1 MKSLNHD
8 VIEVFDRELDAYGEA
23 LIALE
28 HDYDEPNILSLGDR
42 VQELLKPRSELPRQE
57 LMERLREELGK
68 KLLEKQKL
76 ETALREE
83 LRKKLLENRELN
95 EQKLEKL
102 QNEEPWKKLNGR
114 LRIGIKMANSIL
126 IITTLI
132 IGLVAGFL
140 IGRRFPE
147 RNYVRW
153 EGSLLYDTTTGEI
166 CDPVLARPDKVF
178 PHCK

>member
-1 MKSLNHD
+1 MKNLNDD

-28 HDYDEPNILSLGDR
+28 HGFDEPNILRMGDR
-42 VQELLKPRSELPRQE
+42 VQELLKLRSELPRQE
-57 LMERLREELGK
+57 LMKRLREELGE

-76 ETALREE
+76 EKLLNEE
-83 LRKKLLENRELN
+83 LRKKLLEKRKLN
-95 EQKLEKL
+95 EQKVERL
-102 QNEEPWKKLNGR
+102 QNEEPRKKLNR
-114 LRIGIKMANSIL
+114 RIRTGIKTADFIL

-140 IGRRFPE
+140 IGRRFPVHH
-147 RNYVRW
+147 YVRW
-153 EGSLLYDTTTGEI
+153 EGSLLYDTSTGQI
-166 CDPVLARPDKVF
+166 CDPVLARPEKVF